1 MAICRGSTPSSLV
14 LIFFLIVYRQF
25 HLQFFL
31 FEALFRFY
39 TSGALFDKLGPFIM
53 EPHKRAKY
61 SKSLDPDEIEE
72 VLLDEDSDEELG
84 DRDEVVEPR
93 VQSSSSSENEDDAEE
108 TEVAFRSTRAG
119 DSSNFLNFFWTSEW
133 R

>member
-1 MAICRGSTPSSLV
+1 
-14 LIFFLIVYRQF
+14 
-25 HLQFFL
+25 
-31 FEALFRFY
+31 
-39 TSGALFDKLGPFIM
+39 M

-72 VLLDEDSDEELG
+72 VLLDEDSDEELE

-108 TEVAFRSTRAG
+108 TEVVFQTTILQIS
-119 DSSNFLNFFWTSEW
+119 
-133 R
+133 